1 MLDIR
6 FLKVIVNKIVFN
18 IIDFNLVFLFLCYIE
33 SYKQTTINVEINK
46 KIRRCKS
53 TLELIKKA

>member
-6 FLKVIVNKIVFN
+6 FSKVIINKIVFN
-18 IIDFNLVFLFLCYIE
+18 IIDFNLVFLFLCCIE

-46 KIRRCKS
+46 EI
-53 TLELIKKA
+53 